1 MHSYFRAAKAIAVCA
16 SLLCAAE
23 ALLAQEAVLASK
35 PAAQAPKAETAEH
48 SAKPVLAKGVV
59 SADKLNVRVLPGLGH
74 TVVAVLAQGDMV
86 DIRSLNGDWIEIALP
101 PSATVWIASSFVDKG
116 VIVKKAYLR
125 SGPGVAYESFGV
137 AEPGEKVSIVD
148 STRDHWFKIAPKPE
162 LSAYAYAS
170 MVKIDPEGRKR
181 LIDAAPT
188 KQDQQSSS
196 QETPSLDPQAP
207 AQKDEPQE
215 VQDAFAKSGVVE
227 GILLPVKDGK
237 GLATHALAVMVNGDY
252 HPVCY
257 LHSASFNLTL
267 WERRKVRVKGTQRWI
282 ESWRRPLVEI
292 ELITP
297 IWQ

>member
-1 MHSYFRAAKAIAVCA
+1 MHSQIKAAIAIAACA
-16 SLLCAAE
+16 SVFCAAE
-23 ALLAQEAVLASK
+23 GVGAQEGALASK
-35 PAAQAPKAETAEH
+35 PAEKAQKAETPEPA
-48 SAKPVLAKGVV
+48 AKPAIAKGVV

-86 DIRSLNGDWIEIALP
+86 DIRALNGDWIEIAIP
-101 PSATVWIASSFVDKG
+101 PSAAVWVASSFVDKG
-116 VIVKKAYLR
+116 AVVKKAHLR

-137 AEPGEKVSIVD
+137 AEPGEKVDIID
-148 STRDHWFKIAPKPE
+148 SSKDHWFKIAPKAR
-162 LSAYAYAS
+162 LSAYAYAN
-170 MVKIDPEGRKR
+170 MVKIDPEGKKR
-181 LIDAAPT
+181 LMDAAP
-188 KQDQQSSS
+188 KQEPQSSS
-196 QETPSLDPQAP
+196 QETPSLDPQGSP
-207 AQKDEPQE
+207 QKDEPQE

-257 LHSASFNLTL
+257 LHSASFNLNL
-267 WERRKVRVKGTQRWI
+267 WERRKVRVKGTQRWV
-282 ESWRRPLVEI
+282 ENWRRPLVEI